1 MGCGRGQSSD
11 VGAAEEGE
19 MSETKH
25 ANSAEEIVAYWNR
38 NPIEYFFHISGPDLR
53 VVIAEWTALRAENGR
68 LREAL
73 DFLMTTKWK
82 SVDGD
87 NMEYEGRVTCYQLDK
102 ARAALS
108 CERAGGD
115 RFVPTGSGK

>member
-1 MGCGRGQSSD
+1 
-11 VGAAEEGE
+11 
-19 MSETKH
+19 MSGTKH
-25 ANSAEEIVAYWNR
+25 ANSAEEIVAYWQR

-68 LREAL
+68 LRDAL

-82 SVDGD
+82 SVDRD
-87 NMEYEGRVTCYQLDK
+87 NMEFEGRITCYQLDK

-108 CERAGGD
+108 YET
-115 RFVPTGSGK
+115 TGSGK